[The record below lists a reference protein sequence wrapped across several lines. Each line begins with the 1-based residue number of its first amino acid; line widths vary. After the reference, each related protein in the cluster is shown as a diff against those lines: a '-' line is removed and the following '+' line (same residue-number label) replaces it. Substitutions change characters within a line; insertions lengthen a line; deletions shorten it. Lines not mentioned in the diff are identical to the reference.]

1 MKKLA
6 VLAVV
11 GMTLAG
17 CSQYATPHD
26 RVVQGAVIG
35 GVAGGIIGGVATGT
49 FGGAAV
55 GAGVGAVAGAAVAA
69 ATTPAPY

>member
-17 CSQYATPHD
+17 CSQYSAPQD
-26 RVVQGAVIG
+26 RVVRGALIG
-35 GVAGGIIGGVATGT
+35 AAAGGLIGGVATGT
-49 FGGAAV
+49 AGGVLV
-55 GAGVGAVAGAAVAA
+55 GAGIGAAAGAAIASA
-69 ATTPAPY
+69 SSPGP